1 MASNKN
7 LFLSFLSILLLT
19 TALGLTS
26 IYKML
31 GLSQITE
38 DMYKHPFAVSNA
50 IADIETE
57 SVRMQHKMHIIS
69 SLENTKEIYNLSIA
83 IAVHYDNVINLYKLI
98 YDRYLGDIED
108 IDNSYNAFLEWK
120 KHRDALINM
129 LLDENTANISDYKEK
144 EASYAKVL
152 NSKIHILKE
161 FANNKA
167 SNFYNNAQSSKI
179 NSIVIIFILF
189 VLIGLASSIIAFVVL
204 RSSTKYKEDID
215 RHFHLIEQNVNIAKL
230 DTDFQIIELTESL
243 ARLFN
248 LEKEDLISHEPNLLL
263 GNDENQIK
271 KIKSTLKSGKP
282 WSGEIHIENVAWI
295 YVEIKN
301 VLDAAYSIIGYDMI
315 VNNITDKK
323 RLEIVSIT
331 DGMTGLYNR
340 REFDKNFHQRLTLAK
355 RENKTLVFMMLDIDH
370 FKQYNDHYGHQE
382 GDIALKAVARTL
394 KETFNRPD
402 DAVYRL
408 GGEEFGVLFTAN
420 DEQGVQTI
428 SQKVLDNIE
437 ALNIKHAYSSV
448 CDHLTISMGAGI
460 IDSSNTQS
468 ADNLYVEVDSALY
481 EAKDSGRNRY
491 EILTI

>member
-7 LFLSFLSILLLT
+7 LILSFLSILLLT
-19 TALGLTS
+19 TILGVTS

-31 GLSQITE
+31 DLSQITE
-38 DMYKHPFAVSNA
+38 DMYNHPFTVSNA
-50 IADIETE
+50 IAHIETE
-57 SVRMQHKMHIIS
+57 SVHIQHKMQIIS
-69 SLENTKEIYNLSIA
+69 SLENIKEIYNLSMA
-83 IAVHYDNVINLYKLI
+83 IAVHYDNSIDLYKLI
-98 YDRYLGDIED
+98 YERYLGDIQD

-120 KHRDALINM
+120 KHRDTIINM
-129 LLDENTANISDYKEK
+129 LLDENTTNISDYKEK
-144 EASYAKVL
+144 EASYAEIL
-152 NSKIHILKE
+152 NSKIYTLKE

-167 SNFYNNAQSSKI
+167 IDYYNNAQSSKT
-179 NSIVIIFILF
+179 NSIIIIFILF
-189 VLIGLASSIIAFVVL
+189 VLIGFISSIIAFAVL
-204 RSSTKYKEDID
+204 RSSAKYTEDID

-230 DTDFQIIELTESL
+230 DTDFQIIEVTESL
-243 ARLFN
+243 ARLFS
-248 LEKEDLISHEPNLLL
+248 LEKEDLIFHESNLLL
-263 GNDENQIK
+263 GSDDNQIK
-271 KIKSTLKSGKP
+271 EIKSTLKSGKS

-301 VLDAAYSIIGYDMI
+301 ILDAKYTIIGYDMI
-315 VNNITDKK
+315 VNDITDKK
-323 RLEIVSIT
+323 QLQIVSIT

-355 RENKTLVFMMLDIDH
+355 REHKTLVFMMLDIDH
-370 FKQYNDHYGHQE
+370 FKPYNDHYGHKE
-382 GDIALKAVARTL
+382 GDRALKAVANTL

-408 GGEEFGVLFTAN
+408 GGEEFAAIFTAN
-420 DEQGVQTI
+420 DEQGVEKI

-437 ALNIKHAYSSV
+437 ALNIKHEYSSV
-448 CDHLTISMGAGI
+448 CDHLTISMGVGM